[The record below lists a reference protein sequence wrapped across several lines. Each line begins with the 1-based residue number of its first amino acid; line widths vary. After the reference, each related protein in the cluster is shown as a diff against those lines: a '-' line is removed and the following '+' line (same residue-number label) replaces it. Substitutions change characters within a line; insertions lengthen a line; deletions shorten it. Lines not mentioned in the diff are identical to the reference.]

1 MGPKPGSGSCPKKA
15 GRFRNPFSDASTD
28 KKDAKLRKFIT
39 AVPIVKQTVT
49 VAYTTDSYRGGNSS
63 MIFDY
68 FSPLPLIFFL

>member
-15 GRFRNPFSDASTD
+15 GRFRNPFSDTSTD

-49 VAYTTDSYRGGNSS
+49 VAYTTDS
-63 MIFDY
+63 
-68 FSPLPLIFFL
+68 